1 MFTENTTKI
10 DLHGFDR
17 DYARIKTNEFIN
29 DSYKEG
35 KRYIKVIH
43 GNGEGILKK
52 EVHNLLRKHKL
63 VEKFEINMFNAG
75 ETLITL
81 KK

>member
-52 EVHNLLRKHKL
+52 KY
-63 VEKFEINMFNAG
+63 I
-75 ETLITL
+75 IY
-81 KK
+81 